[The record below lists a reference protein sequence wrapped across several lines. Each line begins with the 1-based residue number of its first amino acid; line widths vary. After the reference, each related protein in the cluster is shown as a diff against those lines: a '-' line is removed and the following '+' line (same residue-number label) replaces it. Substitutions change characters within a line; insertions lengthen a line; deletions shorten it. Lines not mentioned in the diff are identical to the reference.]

1 MTPSPETDN
10 GFARTILREIPGMS
24 SPKVPGW
31 PTGFPTGCACR
42 VTTGFP
48 TPQGRGEPH
57 GHPWKRP
64 VDNPWMWPQGCA
76 PQGKHCGVGRA
87 CCTLLGRFIEIFI
100 FCLYAQERQNT
111 EKEALYAAHRRRIGC
126 GRSRM
131 RPSRGQTAPKGVHR
145 WRTRQRQH
153 PCVFVGISKFR
164 GTLILSPPNKVLRY
178 LVSNY
183 LSAKN
188 ETTPQRKKDFRRPVP
203 RR

>member
-1 MTPSPETDN
+1 MTPSPETND

-24 SPKVPGW
+24 STKVPGW

-76 PQGKHCGVGRA
+76 PQGKCCGVGRA
-87 CCTLLGRFIEIFI
+87 CCTLLRRFIEILI

-111 EKEALYAAHRRRIGC
+111 EKEALYALHRRRDRLRPEPYETVKRADCPQG
-126 GRSRM
+126 
-131 RPSRGQTAPKGVHR
+131 RPSLADEAKTA
-145 WRTRQRQH
+145 
-153 PCVFVGISKFR
+153 S
-164 GTLILSPPNKVLRY
+164 LRFCRNFQIPGHLY
-178 LVSNY
+178 SFP
-183 LSAKN
+183 S
-188 ETTPQRKKDFRRPVP
+188 
-203 RR
+203 

>member
-1 MTPSPETDN
+1 MHGLLMIRMTGSETLEGN
-10 GFARTILREIPGMS
+10 CPVSLLYATAPGMS

-76 PQGKHCGVGRA
+76 PQGKCCGVGRA

-126 GRSRM
+126 GRRG
-131 RPSRGQTAPKGVHR
+131 SRGWIVLP
-145 WRTRQRQH
+145 WRTPLPLQ
-153 PCVFVGISKFR
+153 F
-164 GTLILSPPNKVLRY
+164 
-178 LVSNY
+178 
-183 LSAKN
+183 
-188 ETTPQRKKDFRRPVP
+188 
-203 RR
+203 

>member
-24 SPKVPGW
+24 STKVPGW

-76 PQGKHCGVGRA
+76 PQGKCCGIGSP
-87 CCTLLGRFIEIFI
+87 CCTLLRRFIEILI
-100 FCLYAQERQNT
+100 FCLYAQKRQNT
-111 EKEALYAAHRRRIGC
+111 GKEALYAAHRRRIGC
-126 GRSRM
+126 GRM
-131 RPSRGQTAPKGVHR
+131 GGCGWV
-145 WRTRQRQH
+145 
-153 PCVFVGISKFR
+153 
-164 GTLILSPPNKVLRY
+164 VLPWW
-178 LVSNY
+178 
-183 LSAKN
+183 
-188 ETTPQRKKDFRRPVP
+188 TPLPLQF
-203 RR
+203 